1 MMSLVTWAQHSEIL
15 EITLWFYRQFYEYTF
30 QSPVIALKQKHQ
42 KKKKK
47 KNARCAG
54 GLKILGFTIDCTG
67 CKSYND
73 FVNIY

>member
-1 MMSLVTWAQHSEIL
+1 MLSLVTWDQHSEIL

-30 QSPVIALKQKHQ
+30 QSPVIALKQKH
-42 KKKKK
+42 KK
-47 KNARCAG
+47 KNCCAG
-54 GLKILGFTIDCTG
+54 GLKILGFTVDCTG